1 MVRLYHLDFVCIQ
14 NLKKKTHF
22 PDIYSH
28 QVNGSEFAIISLV
41 ASENDFRY
49 LTFLALLYWMLL
61 SSRSDCWSCGNRI
74 PESLPCLHDKVLAAA
89 AEAAISFSTD
99 QRRKQVSIHVFWKLS
114 RSSCTF
120 WLHKK
125 LHGCRILQ
133 QGLLVASLKEWKAR
147 LKKMQKWEK
156 FWHRTPSE
164 HLESIFLKEPF
175 AEPSIPNL
183 DDPIELSI
191 GS

>member
-1 MVRLYHLDFVCIQ
+1 MYLEF
-14 NLKKKTHF
+14 KEKTSFSWHILSPGKWIWICNYLSYGLREWLQVHF
-22 PDIYSH
+22 FGIVVLNAVES
-28 QVNGSEFAIISLV
+28 N
-41 ASENDFRY
+41 
-49 LTFLALLYWMLL
+49 
-61 SSRSDCWSCGNRI
+61 RSDCWSCGNRI

-99 QRRKQVSIHVFWKLS
+99 QRRKQVSIHVFLEIEQKLVYILAS
-114 RSSCTF
+114 QETS
-120 WLHKK
+120 W
-125 LHGCRILQ
+125 CRILQ

-183 DDPIELSI
+183 DDPIEELSI